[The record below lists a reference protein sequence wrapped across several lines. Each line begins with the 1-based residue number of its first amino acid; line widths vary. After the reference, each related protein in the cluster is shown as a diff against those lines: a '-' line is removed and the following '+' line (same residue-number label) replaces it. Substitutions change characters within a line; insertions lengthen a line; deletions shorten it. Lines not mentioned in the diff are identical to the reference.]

1 MKDKFSVL
9 NKTGGKVPG
18 LPLLAMKNDILG
30 KNYSL
35 SLAFLKKNKMKE
47 INKIYRKK
55 NKPTN
60 ILSFPLTKTSGEIII
75 CPSVVKSETKK
86 FNKTFRQLSGFL
98 VIHGMLHLKGMTHGA
113 KMEKAEN
120 KCLSRTKFLNK

>member
-35 SLAFLKKNKMKE
+35 SLAFVKKNKMKE
-47 INKIYRKK
+47 INK
-55 NKPTN
+55 
-60 ILSFPLTKTSGEIII
+60 
-75 CPSVVKSETKK
+75 
-86 FNKTFRQLSGFL
+86 
-98 VIHGMLHLKGMTHGA
+98 
-113 KMEKAEN
+113 
-120 KCLSRTKFLNK
+120 SRE

>member
-35 SLAFLKKNKMKE
+35 SLAFVKKNKMKE

-60 ILSFPLTKTSGEIII
+60 ILSFPL
-75 CPSVVKSETKK
+75 KK

>member
-35 SLAFLKKNKMKE
+35 SLAFVKKNKMKE

-86 FNKTFRQLSGFL
+86 
-98 VIHGMLHLKGMTHGA
+98 
-113 KMEKAEN
+113 
-120 KCLSRTKFLNK
+120 